1 MKVSSRT
8 PRFLGRDLL
17 EQRDIGICKG
27 VRAYESSTAA
37 VIEILS
43 DAKHLIAIRE
53 AEPDCFYYLLPA
65 LGSSSTNLLLR
76 HQFRQWNQG

>member
-1 MKVSSRT
+1 MGS
-8 PRFLGRDLL
+8 DLL
-17 EQRDIGICKG
+17 EQRDIGTCKG
-27 VRAYESSTAA
+27 VRAYESSTTT

-43 DAKHLIAIRE
+43 DVEPLSAIRE
-53 AEPDCFYYLLPA
+53 AELDCSYYLLLG